1 MQTHSSVLGRQEK
14 RMVSFIF
21 LDPGGGGGGGSGKES
36 TKDLQGES

>member
-21 LDPGGGGGGGSGKES
+21 LDPGRGGGGSGKES